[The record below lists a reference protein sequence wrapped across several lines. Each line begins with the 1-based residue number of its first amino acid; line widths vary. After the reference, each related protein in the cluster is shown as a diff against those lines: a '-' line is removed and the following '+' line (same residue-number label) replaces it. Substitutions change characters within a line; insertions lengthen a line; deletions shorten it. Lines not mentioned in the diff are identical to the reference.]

1 MCRIYNSIG
10 CLKTIKLSLEQNK
23 IYDFSSIK
31 EIINFRNSYQSTI
44 NQLINVHEKLIE
56 EEKSQLMAE
65 LSNLAKV
72 IEIKREE
79 SKQQILTEIHF
90 LKEKVK
96 SHTDKIASNF
106 FNRVETRF
114 TNWNINRKIK
124 GKENSLEI
132 EVDISV
138 SELSK
143 QQKQK
148 SNRLNFLGSNFD
160 KAVKKSAGN
169 ILLELERKKS
179 VIDSLNNSIYGA
191 IGEHKVVKAL
201 EKLSDD
207 YYLINDFVA
216 SFSPAIYNRQEN
228 DYIKSVQID
237 HILVGPS
244 GLFLIETK
252 NWSEKSL
259 ESLNLRSPVDQIRRM
274 NFAIFNILNNERS
287 SYHIRLNN
295 HHWGNKKIPIKN
307 LVVLTNAKPKEDFQ
321 HVKILTVNELIG
333 YVNYFKPIFSS
344 QEIKQIVDML
354 LWLQD

>member
-23 IYDFSSIK
+23 IYDFSSLK
-31 EIINFRNSYQSTI
+31 EIINFQNSYQSTI
-44 NQLINVHEKLIE
+44 NQLINVHEKLIDQ
-56 EEKSQLMAE
+56 EKNQLKTE
-65 LSNLAKV
+65 LSDLAKV
-72 IEIKREE
+72 IEIKREV
-79 SKQQILTEIHF
+79 SKQEILTEIDT

-96 SHTDKIASNF
+96 SSKDKIASNF
-106 FNRVETRF
+106 FSRIETGF
-114 TNWNINRKIK
+114 TNWNIRRKIK
-124 GKENSLEI
+124 IKENDLEI

-148 SNRLNFLGSNFD
+148 SNRLNFLISNFD
-160 KAVKKSAGN
+160 NAVRKSAGN

-179 VIDSLNNSIYGA
+179 IIDSLNNSIYGA
-191 IGEHKVVKAL
+191 LGEHKVVKTL

-216 SFSPAIYNRQEN
+216 SFSPAIYNKQEN

-252 NWSEKSL
+252 NWSEKSI
-259 ESLNLRSPVDQIRRM
+259 ESLNLRSPIEQIRRM

-287 SYHIRLNN
+287 DYHIRLNS

-307 LVVLTNAKPKEDFQ
+307 LVVLTNTKPKEDFQ
-321 HVKILTVNELIG
+321 HVKILTVNELLS
-333 YVNYFKPIFSS
+333 YVNYFKPIFSP
-344 QEIKQIVDML
+344 QETKQIVDMI
-354 LWLQD
+354 LWIQD

>member
-10 CLKTIKLSLEQNK
+10 CLKTIKLTLDQHK
-23 IYDFSSIK
+23 IYDFSSLK
-31 EIINFRNSYQSTI
+31 EIINFQNSYQSTVS
-44 NQLINVHEKLIE
+44 QLINVHEKLIE
-56 EEKSQLMAE
+56 QEKSQLEAE
-65 LSNLAKV
+65 LSDLVKV
-72 IEIKREE
+72 IEITRAE
-79 SKQQILTEIHF
+79 SKQKILAEIDS

-96 SHTDKIASNF
+96 PSANEIAPNF
-106 FNRVETRF
+106 FSKIETSF
-114 TNWNINRKIK
+114 NNWNIKRKIK
-124 GKENSLEI
+124 SKENDLEI
-132 EVDISV
+132 EIAISV

-148 SNRLNFLGSNFD
+148 SNRLNFLISNFD
-160 KAVKKSAGN
+160 KAVRNSAGN
-169 ILLELERKKS
+169 ILLELERKKL
-179 VIDSLNNSIYGA
+179 IIHSLNNSIYGA
-191 IGEHKVVKAL
+191 IGEHKVVKTL

-216 SFSPAIYNRQEN
+216 SFSPAIYNRYEN

-259 ESLNLRSPVDQIRRM
+259 ENLNLRSPIEQIRRM

-287 SYHIRLNN
+287 NYHISLNS

-307 LVVLTNAKPKEDFQ
+307 LVVLTNNKPKEDFQ
-321 HVKILTVNELIG
+321 HVKILTVNELIS
-333 YVNYFKPIFSS
+333 YINYFKPIFSA
-344 QEIKQIVDML
+344 QETKQIVDL
-354 LWLQD
+354 ILWLQD